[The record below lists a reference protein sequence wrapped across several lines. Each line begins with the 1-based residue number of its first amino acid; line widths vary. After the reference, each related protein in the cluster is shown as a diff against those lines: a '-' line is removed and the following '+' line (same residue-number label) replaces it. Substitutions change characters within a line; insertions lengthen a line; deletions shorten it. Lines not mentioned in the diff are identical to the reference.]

1 MVPESDDYDIGE
13 GLIVFKSIPF
23 RRVFNYRLRAA
34 PKRVQFQTRENGMT
48 KDVKKQSKEGKRAK
62 VSKAMAMINP
72 DAAGIDVGASEHY
85 VAVPIDRDE
94 KAVRRFGA
102 FTEDLHALAKWLLQ
116 CGVNTVAM
124 ESTGVYWIQLYQILE
139 SYDLKVKLVNA
150 HHVKNVPGRKSD
162 VQDCQW
168 LQQLESFGLLK
179 GSFRPEAKICVLR
192 SYMRQRET
200 LIRDASRHVQHMQK
214 ALTEM
219 NIKLHQVISD
229 ITGMTGLA
237 IIRAILA
244 GERDRSKLAAMKD
257 RRIKSDETKI
267 AKSLE
272 GDYRGEHL
280 FALRQALD
288 LYDYHQQKIAE
299 CDTQIFE
306 HMLHLETRAAEPR
319 PPAQRGRHKPAGG
332 HHPFSFDCGAQLYRI
347 FGVDLT
353 RIDGINES
361 TGQMILSE
369 LGLDLCQKWPTEAQF
384 TSWLGLCPNNE
395 ITGGKVIRRG
405 TRKVVNR
412 VANALRMCAQSL
424 LNSKSALGAYARR
437 MRSKRD
443 SRIAITATAHK
454 LARMIYRMLKY
465 GHQYL
470 DIGQELYEAKY
481 KDAILKSL
489 EHKAKQLGYQLV
501 ANQPVPNL
509 VP

>member
-1 MVPESDDYDIGE
+1 MT
-13 GLIVFKSIPF
+13 
-23 RRVFNYRLRAA
+23 RRL
-34 PKRVQFQTRENGMT
+34 G
-48 KDVKKQSKEGKRAK
+48 KQSKLGRRGK
-62 VSKAMAMINP
+62 VSKELPLINP
-72 DAAGIDVGASEHY
+72 DTAGIDVGASEHY
-85 VAVPIDRDE
+85 VAVPLDRDE
-94 KAVRRFGA
+94 QPVRRFGA
-102 FTEDLHALAKWLLQ
+102 FTEDLHAVAKWLLR
-116 CGVNTVAM
+116 CGVKTVAM
-124 ESTGVYWIQLYQILE
+124 ESTGVYWIPLYQILE
-139 SYDLKVKLVNA
+139 SYGLEVKLVNA

-168 LQQLESFGLLK
+168 LQQLQSFGLLS

-192 SYMRQRET
+192 SYMRQRDM

-219 NIKLHQVISD
+219 NIKLQQVISD
-229 ITGMTGLA
+229 ITGVTGLA

-244 GERDRSKLAAMKD
+244 GERDRSKLAAMRD
-257 RRIKSDETKI
+257 RRIKSDEARI

-272 GDYRGEHL
+272 GDYRSEHL

-288 LYDYHQQKIAE
+288 LYDYYQQKIAE
-299 CDTQIFE
+299 CDSQIFE
-306 HMLHLETRAAEPR
+306 QMQIMETRAAQPR
-319 PPAQRGRHKPAGG
+319 PRAQRGRRKPGAR
-332 HHPFSFDCGAQLYRI
+332 HNPFSFDSGHELYRI
-347 FGVDLT
+347 LGVDLT

-361 TGQMILSE
+361 TAQLILSE
-369 LGLDLCQKWPTEAQF
+369 LGLDLCQKWPTEARF

-454 LARMIYRMLKY
+454 LARLIYRMLKY
-465 GHQYL
+465 GEEYL
-470 DIGQELYEAKY
+470 DIGQEQYEAKY
-481 KDAILKSL
+481 KEAILKSL
-489 EHKAKQLGYQLV
+489 RRKANQLGYQLI
-501 ANQPVPNL
+501 ADQPVPTL